1 MEPTDPQRRSN
12 AKVWWALALTLYPGI
27 LTLAGTERAVGFA
40 LATSLLAII
49 ASGILLGL
57 QTGDTLGTRV
67 IHAIPWTVASGIA
80 SLGLQLAGCSLSG
93 YQPNIH

>member
-1 MEPTDPQRRSN
+1 MEPTDPQPRSN

-40 LATSLLAII
+40 LMTSLLAII
-49 ASGILLGL
+49 ASGVLLGW
-57 QTGDTLGTRV
+57 QTGDTFGTRV
-67 IHAIPWTVASGIA
+67 IHTIGRTIVAGVV

-93 YQPNIH
+93 YQPNFH